1 MNHYDFLKFE
11 GRNDWWYEAMT
22 KKNHKK
28 HSSVLKICESVACT
42 ILLQDEGGR
51 ERRGQLINDVLLQI
65 IMTRKVMS
73 QAALK
78 SPLEVSSQLLT

>member
-1 MNHYDFLKFE
+1 MISSSLKR

-22 KKNHKK
+22 KKKKNHKK

-51 ERRGQLINDVLLQI
+51 KGERGPAYQ
-65 IMTRKVMS
+65 
-73 QAALK
+73 
-78 SPLEVSSQLLT
+78 